1 MKRLLGVYPWHLL
14 KIYYLWILMPRK
26 CLDGLI
32 RPTIDACECPPS
44 VSFFCCAC
52 FCVLKARGTPYHVYP
67 CSPMKSL
74 FHLYI
79 YYSCL
84 SFLFWQINRN
94 KIYYSLISFGCYTIS
109 LKMCSTR
116 SAFQRTD
123 GAVLISQ
130 KPPTATRRWS
140 WKIWRVQCFPA
151 RCWPCWDPPEAARA
165 PSSQPWVGG
174 LVGSYP
180 GA

>member
-1 MKRLLGVYPWHLL
+1 MWVPPLCFFLLLCLLLCFKSKRYSIP
-14 KIYYLWILMPRK
+14 
-26 CLDGLI
+26 CLSMFSN
-32 RPTIDACECPPS
+32 EKFVPS
-44 VSFFCCAC
+44 VYLLF
-52 FCVLKARGTPYHVYP
+52 
-67 CSPMKSL
+67 MSL
-74 FHLYI
+74 F
-79 YYSCL
+79 S
-84 SFLFWQINRN
+84 FWQINRN

-130 KPPTATRRWS
+130 KPPKATRRWS